1 MARQVIYDY
10 GDSAST
16 IDGILK
22 EDYVIQKITN
32 TVNMATYFLSQ
43 LRSEKTTAGRRF
55 VFPVQFGVGEGQG
68 NAAENENLP
77 QEGFG
82 EHEQALGNVVY
93 QYGALYITGQ
103 SIAATRTMRAAFV
116 SALKEALKNCR
127 DGFKLNTQRQV
138 WGDGTGAI
146 AKVASGSSG
155 TTVSVTDPYGYSYV
169 ASDLDANQKVRLF
182 RRNMRVWFSDADEH
196 RIVTGINI
204 AAGTITVD
212 SAVTVTTSDV
222 IYRSNTASTTSQN
235 KELLGVGKVVAT
247 TGSYLNIARSGTP
260 EWQGQV
266 VQLGS
271 GSGGDL
277 DEQSMQ
283 SVVDQVEIYGSG
295 DVEPDLLVT
304 DHKTRRRYL
313 ELLVSQKRFV
323 NTLELQ
329 GGFKALEFNG
339 KPLMVDKDA
348 PPQRIWFFHMSDWMW
363 MTMQPQ
369 SWIQRD
375 GTILKWVDGKDAFRA
390 YWHAYRNLVCKRPA
404 NQAVLYDITGAAT
417 SES

>member
-1 MARQVIYDY
+1 MARQTIYDY

-22 EDYVIQKITN
+22 EDYVIQKMTD
-32 TVNMATYFLSQ
+32 TVNQATYFLSQ
-43 LRSEKTTAGRRF
+43 LKSEKTTAGRRF

-68 NAAENENLP
+68 NAAENESLP
-77 QEGFG
+77 DEGFG

-93 QYGALYITGQ
+93 QYGSLYITGQ

-127 DGFKLNTQRQV
+127 DGFKLNTQRQC
-138 WGDGTGAI
+138 WGDATGAI
-146 AKVASGSSG
+146 ADVAANSGG
-155 TTVSVTDPYGYSYV
+155 TTVSVTNPYGYSYV
-169 ASDLDANQKVRLF
+169 AADLDNSAKVRLF
-182 RRNMRVWFSDADEH
+182 RRNMFIWFSDADLY
-196 RIVTGINI
+196 RTVTGIDI
-204 AAGTITVD
+204 ANGQITIN
-212 SAVTVTTSDV
+212 SAATVTTADV
-222 IYRSNTASTTSQN
+222 IYRANTTTTTSQN
-235 KELLGVGKVVAT
+235 KELDGIGKIVSASGTYLG
-247 TGSYLNIARSGTP
+247 IARAGLP

-277 DEQSMQ
+277 DEASMQ
-283 SVVDQVEIYGSG
+283 SVVDQVDIYGTA
-295 DVEPDLLVT
+295 PCNLLIT

-323 NTLELQ
+323 NTLTLQ

-339 KPLMVDKDA
+339 LPLMVDKDA
-348 PPQRIWFFHMSDWMW
+348 PPQRIWFLNMADWTW
-363 MTMQPQ
+363 FTMQPP

-390 YWHAYRNLVCKRPA
+390 YWHAYRQLVCKKPA